1 LCWSG
6 APGGG
11 RNGRRNLWTDLTE
24 ITSCFKNTIPIKQHR
39 ILLLS
44 TNTLATNMPKT
55 SDRKKDC
62 ITVGGTTLTK
72 QQLINRVI
80 SFEKMSKTQLTKR
93 KKELKDKDCK
103 ALVKMLIPPR
113 ESKSPKKPAA
123 KKPAAKAKAT
133 AKTAAAAALQSLP
146 PSIAKELAKT
156 ESFIQWVKAA
166 GGKPVKT
173 VPSKKKKADDS
184 DSDSDSDS
192 DCDSD
197 SDSDLDSDSDSE

>member
-1 LCWSG
+1 
-6 APGGG
+6 
-11 RNGRRNLWTDLTE
+11 
-24 ITSCFKNTIPIKQHR
+24 
-39 ILLLS
+39 
-44 TNTLATNMPKT
+44 
-55 SDRKKDC
+55 
-62 ITVGGTTLTK
+62 
-72 QQLINRVI
+72 
-80 SFEKMSKTQLTKR
+80 MSKTQLTEY

-113 ESKSPKKPAA
+113 ESKSAKKPAA
-123 KKPAAKAKAT
+123 KKKPAGAVKKPAAKAT
-133 AKTAAAAALQSLP
+133 GKTVAAAALQSLP

-156 ESFIQWVKAA
+156 EGFIKWVKAA

-197 SDSDLDSDSDSE
+197 DSDLESDSDSEQCKYSKYSLGL

>member
-1 LCWSG
+1 
-6 APGGG
+6 
-11 RNGRRNLWTDLTE
+11 
-24 ITSCFKNTIPIKQHR
+24 
-39 ILLLS
+39 
-44 TNTLATNMPKT
+44 
-55 SDRKKDC
+55 
-62 ITVGGTTLTK
+62 
-72 QQLINRVI
+72 
-80 SFEKMSKTQLTKR
+80 MSKTRLTEY

-113 ESKSPKKPAA
+113 ESKSAKKPAA
-123 KKPAAKAKAT
+123 KKKPAGAVKKPAAKAKAT
-133 AKTAAAAALQSLP
+133 GKTVAAVALQSLP

-156 ESFIQWVKAA
+156 EGFIKWVKAA

-197 SDSDLDSDSDSE
+197 DSDSDLESDSDSE